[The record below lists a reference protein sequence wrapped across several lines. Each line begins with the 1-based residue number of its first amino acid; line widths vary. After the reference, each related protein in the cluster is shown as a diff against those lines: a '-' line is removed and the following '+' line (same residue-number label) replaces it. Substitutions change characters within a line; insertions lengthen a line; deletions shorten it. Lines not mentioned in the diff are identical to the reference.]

1 MLMHSIKI
9 HLNGML
15 ITLLTRAKKIIV
27 PMQWMG
33 MWVSG
38 ALWALLCLAVDVEL
52 LFVAAQCK

>member
-1 MLMHSIKI
+1 MLMNSIKF

-15 ITLLTRAKKIIV
+15 ITLLTRAEKIIV

-38 ALWALLCLAVDVEL
+38 ALWAFLFLAVDVEL
-52 LFVAAQCK
+52 LFVAAKFK